1 MAESAEFKVK
11 EITKGSAFGAY
22 RALMYGQMGLG
33 KIVWAEILYVLLGGL
48 GGALGRFL
56 RMKLYPTLFKSCGR
70 KVVFG
75 KNVTLRHPHK
85 IVLGDGVVLD
95 DNCVVDAKG
104 ADNSGIV
111 LRDRVYVGR
120 NTIVYCKN
128 GDVEIGENVSFSA
141 NCIVFSSN
149 KLTMKKNSVVAAFA
163 YLLSGGEYDL
173 DDPTPLAL
181 QKGTCTKGPLEIGE
195 DCWIGAGAKV
205 LDGREPGRPR
215 RAGRGR
221 GGDQADSRELHRR
234 GRAGARGQDAE
245 NGGMKKHLALLAK
258 LAVMGGLLAVLYRNV
273 DFAEFRAAL
282 GGAAVGMDSAGL
294 RAAAGEH
301 GAQFLGNGPAAQG
314 RRHRDS
320 VAVADVQPPDRDVL
334 QFVFAIEHR
343 RRRLPGGGR
352 GPARGSGGEKLRL
365 GFRGTA
371 HGVPGAGAVGAC
383 CFRPSAGR
391 DCRTS
396 ASCSCR

>member
-1 MAESAEFKVK
+1 
-11 EITKGSAFGAY
+11 
-22 RALMYGQMGLG
+22 MYGNMGLG
-33 KIVWAEILYVLLGGL
+33 QIVWAEILYTLIGGS
-48 GGALGRFL
+48 GGAVGLFL
-56 RMKLYPTLFKSCGR
+56 RMKLYPSLFKSCGR

-104 ADNSGIV
+104 ADNAGIV

-205 LDGREPGRPR
+205 LDG
-215 RAGRGR
+215 ASL
-221 GGDQADSRELHRR
+221 GDHV
-234 GRAGARGQDAE
+234 
-245 NGGMKKHLALLAK
+245 AL
-258 LAVMGGLLAVLYRNV
+258 
-273 DFAEFRAAL
+273 
-282 GGAAVGMDSAGL
+282 
-294 RAAAGEH
+294 
-301 GAQFLGNGPAAQG
+301 
-314 RRHRDS
+314 
-320 VAVADVQPPDRDVL
+320 
-334 QFVFAIEHR
+334 
-343 RRRLPGGGR
+343 
-352 GPARGSGGEKLRL
+352 
-365 GFRGTA
+365 
-371 HGVPGAGAVGAC
+371 GAGAVANKPIPANSVAVGVPA
-383 CFRPSAGR
+383 RVVKTRKTAE
-391 DCRTS
+391 
-396 ASCSCR
+396 